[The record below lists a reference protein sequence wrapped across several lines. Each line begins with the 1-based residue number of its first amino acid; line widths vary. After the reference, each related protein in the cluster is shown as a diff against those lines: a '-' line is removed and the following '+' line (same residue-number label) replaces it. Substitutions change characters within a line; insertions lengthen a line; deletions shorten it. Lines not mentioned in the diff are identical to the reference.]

1 VNKAKMEKIDNKHKG
16 SKIAKI
22 TLTIAKKKMGSE
34 KA

>member
-1 VNKAKMEKIDNKHKG
+1 MEKIDNKHKG
-16 SKIAKI
+16 TKIVTI